1 MSMLPIIPAIMTTLW
16 PQIRTLSAPRKTTRV
31 FIECLLGRTVF
42 AGWGFRLFLRSPRA
56 ERPASDMQ
64 NPLTLTAALTS
75 SCAPWN
81 NVTLYAASRTITIS
95 GL

>member
-1 MSMLPIIPAIMTTLW
+1 M
-16 PQIRTLSAPRKTTRV
+16 

-42 AGWGFRLFLRSPRA
+42 AGWGFRLFLRSPQT

-64 NPLTLTAALTS
+64 NPLTFTAALIS

-81 NVTLYAASRTITIS
+81 NVALSDASQPITIS
-95 GL
+95 ARP